1 MKFHP
6 NRFNTMQLYRSLLI
20 LGCLLLGSAQLHAQ
34 ALQLVPLAPDQAE
47 TQAVVTAV
55 DSQKQ
60 EVEMGGRRYSY
71 RLDTQV
77 MLPDSGRFEP
87 QFVHHDPQQLVG
99 QRVAFEQDA
108 AGRLVRIYILGQGQ
122 PR

>member
-77 MLPDSGRFEP
+77 MLPDNGRFAP
-87 QFVHHDPQQLVG
+87 QLVRHDPQQLVG

-108 AGRLVRIYILGQGQ
+108 AGRLVRIYILGQG
-122 PR
+122 

>member
-1 MKFHP
+1 MMP
-6 NRFNTMQLYRSLLI
+6 LCRTIVM
-20 LGCLLLGSAQLHAQ
+20 LGGLLLGSAQLHAQ

-60 EVEMGGRRYSY
+60 EVEMGGRRYPY

-77 MLPDSGRFEP
+77 MLPDGGRFEP
-87 QFVHHDPQQLVG
+87 QFIRHDPQQLVG

-108 AGRLVRIYILGQGQ
+108 AGRLLRIYILGQGQ